1 MKSSS
6 LMTRGTR
13 TRSLLCAKISFWCSA
28 IGPSRL
34 LDRGI
39 HAKRENEDLGPFRL
53 GKGPLGIRQ
62 PGSRYQ
68 VEKLVAHQQFDQ
80 KARVSLN
87 TVKDHLKSIFCK
99 FDAHGGAN

>member
-1 MKSSS
+1 LTAAYTQNARMKTSVPFGWGRGHLGFASPDRDIS
-6 LMTRGTR
+6 L
-13 TRSLLCAKISFWCSA
+13 
-28 IGPSRL
+28 
-34 LDRGI
+34 
-39 HAKRENEDLGPFRL
+39 PFR
-53 GKGPLGIRQ
+53 
-62 PGSRYQ
+62 Q